1 MTTLRLA
8 RNSRYVGTPFYQL
21 SDSTTGR
28 PLNTFFFGVW
38 KRPSIQTTV
47 TDQTHTVTDA
57 DIGRIDLIA
66 YKYYSDALLWWAIAD
81 ANSIV
86 FPETDM
92 AVGQKLTIPSLAA
105 IKDAL
110 DKAVALR

>member
-21 SDSTTGR
+21 EDSSTGR
-28 PLNTFFFGVW
+28 PVNTFFFGVW
-38 KRPSIQTTV
+38 KRPAIETTV
-47 TDQTHTVTDA
+47 SDQMHTVTDA

-66 YKYYSDALLWWAIAD
+66 YKYYNDALLWWVIAD
-81 ANSIV
+81 VNSIV

-92 AVGQKLTIPSLAA
+92 TVGQKLAIPNLSA

-110 DKAVALR
+110 DKAITLR